1 MFSKRKLDIAV
12 AHLSL
17 NFFGGEEKLCL
28 SVIETLKLSGHR
40 VTLFTVEKTDWASA
54 SRFFDHVVRPDVQV
68 YPRSSMVRGE
78 FTKTSALVFAYAK
91 YLGGLISL
99 RGRYDLVINTYG
111 DLVNSIADV
120 SYVHFPIRA
129 TLDYSQIP
137 VFVSPVKWAAYCQV
151 YNLAASFVDRISPS
165 LLLTNSKFTQQIVKE
180 YLKRESLVL
189 HPPVNVKSY
198 AKAKVK
204 SENLVVT
211 VSKFTTKRCLHRVP
225 QIARNTQNA
234 RFIII
239 GGADKYSAGTIVTLQ
254 KAIKEQGVQDRVIL
268 MPNIQRS
275 RLMELLASAKVYL
288 HVMPSEHFGISII
301 EAMAAGC
308 VPVVHRSGGPWLDIL
323 DQKQGKYGFSY
334 GTPEEAACLIEN
346 ILNDGRLGS
355 EVSRAAQK
363 RSFEYDESSF
373 RKSLQVLIS
382 KLTLRDR

>member
-1 MFSKRKLDIAV
+1 MLSKRKLDIAV

-28 SVIETLKLSGHR
+28 SVIEALKLSNHR

-54 SRFFDHVVRPDVQV
+54 SRFFDCAMRPDAQV
-68 YPRSSMVRGE
+68 YPKSSMIRSGL
-78 FTKTSALVFAYAK
+78 TKTSALVFAYVK
-91 YLGGLISL
+91 YLEGLISL
-99 RGRYDLVINTYG
+99 RGKYDLIINTYG

-120 SYVHFPIRA
+120 SYVHFPIKA

-137 VFVSPVKWAAYCQV
+137 VFMSPIKWTAYCQV
-151 YNLAASFVDRISPS
+151 YNLAALFVDRISPS
-165 LLLTNSKFTQQIVKE
+165 LLLTNSKFTQQIVKK
-180 YLKRESLVL
+180 YLKRESSVL
-189 HPPVNVKSY
+189 HPAVDVKSY
-198 AKAKVK
+198 AKTKVK

-225 QIARNTQNA
+225 QIARNTKNA

-239 GGADKYSAGTIVTLQ
+239 GGADKYSAETIVTLQ
-254 KAIKEQGVQDRVIL
+254 KAIREQGVQDRVIL
-268 MPNIQRS
+268 MPNVQRS
-275 RLMELLASAKVYL
+275 RLIELLASAKVYL

-308 VPVVHRSGGPWLDIL
+308 VPIVHRSGGPWLDIL

-334 GTPEEAACLIEN
+334 ETPEEAAYIIEN
-346 ILNDGRLGS
+346 ILNDERLGT

-373 RKSLQVLIS
+373 RRSLQVLVTR
-382 KLTLRDR
+382 LTSRDS